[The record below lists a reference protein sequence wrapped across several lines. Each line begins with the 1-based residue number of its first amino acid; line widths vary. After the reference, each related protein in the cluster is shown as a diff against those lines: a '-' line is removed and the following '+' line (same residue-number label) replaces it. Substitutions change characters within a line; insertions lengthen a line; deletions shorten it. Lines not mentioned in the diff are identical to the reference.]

1 MLVREGTIM
10 QRISWTGVLTG
21 VFLGLVTLIS
31 LLLLGLA
38 IGLVSVSN
46 LSNIGGAAITAA
58 IWFAISWGAAAFVA
72 GLSAARAAGYL
83 STAQGRFNGLLTG
96 AVLFVVSSIFT
107 ISLISSVV
115 NSVTGTARD
124 IVGTAA
130 SAVGGA
136 AGAAGGSVAQNGGLE
151 GTLRSL
157 GLGDAF
163 QSVTSGLDN
172 DSINQLISDASPE
185 LNQTQVAAAT
195 GVVRGIVNNAS
206 RDLSG
211 ALANPADLPGFVT
224 KRVEA
229 VTSALSGADFT
240 ARLQRRGL
248 SQAQARE
255 VSAVIGKR
263 VAELRTQG
271 EQAAKVA
278 ADSAAQLARDAANTA
293 GKAAWAW
300 LFFAGLVMGLSAFG
314 GGMGGNINPRELDVN
329 NDGTAAVIRT
339 PTTNR

>member
-1 MLVREGTIM
+1 MGLIQPYRLIIIVRLVI
-10 QRISWTGVLTG
+10 LAF
-21 VFLGLVTLIS
+21 FLRYRLLNPVPDAYPLWLIS
-31 LLLLGLA
+31 V
-38 IGLVSVSN
+38 ICE
-46 LSNIGGAAITAA
+46 
-58 IWFAISWGAAAFVA
+58 IWFAISWGVAAFVA

-96 AVLFVVSSIFT
+96 AVLFVVSSVFT
-107 ISLISSVV
+107 VSLVSNVV

-130 SAVGGA
+130 SAVGNV
-136 AGAAGGSVAQNGGLE
+136 AGAAGGTVAQNGGLE

-157 GLGDAF
+157 GLGDAY
-163 QSVTSGLDN
+163 QSVTSGLD
-172 DSINQLISDASPE
+172 DGAINQLIADASPE

-211 ALANPADLPGFVT
+211 ALANPGDLPGFVT

-229 VTSALSGADFT
+229 ISSALSGADFT

-248 SQAQARE
+248 SQAQAKQ
-255 VSAVIGKR
+255 VSTVIGKR
-263 VAELRTQG
+263 VTELRTQG
-271 EQAAKVA
+271 EQAAKAA
-278 ADSAAQLARDAANTA
+278 ADSAAQIAKDAANTA

-329 NDGTAAVIRT
+329 NEGTATIRSST
-339 PTTNR
+339 PTVR